1 MTGGNTDTRHE
12 ILNNSIIYTA
22 MTIKATI
29 CNSITLL
36 LLCCATV
43 TAQENTPRTSEG
55 DRALLFS
62 INGFG
67 DFGVRGTV
75 AGSLGS
81 MNAGDSAFDAAS
93 PVYGIG
99 AKYFIAPRTA
109 IRVALGLG
117 LFSQSDGSGG
127 IGGAGATTFAISPAL
142 EHHLVQ
148 SGAITAYVGGFVSLA
163 TRSSTN
169 GGEATNEVS
178 RSSTTIS
185 LGGMLGVEF
194 FPWNAISF
202 GAEYQLG
209 ANFNSFTSEVN
220 GGNPVD
226 LPGTT
231 EVGIGTVAVKLGVY
245 L

>member
-1 MTGGNTDTRHE
+1 MSTR
-12 ILNNSIIYTA
+12 T
-22 MTIKATI
+22 
-29 CNSITLL
+29 TLCFAIAL
-36 LLCCATV
+36 FLCCAITS
-43 TAQENTPRTSEG
+43 AQENTPRTSEG

-75 AGSLGS
+75 AGNLGS

-99 AKYFIAPRTA
+99 AKYFLAPRTA
-109 IRVALGLG
+109 IRLALGLG
-117 LFSQSDGSGG
+117 LFSQSDGTGG
-127 IGGAGATTFAISPAL
+127 IGGAGATAFAISPAL
-142 EHHLVQ
+142 EHHVVQ
-148 SGAITAYVGGFVSLA
+148 SGAITAYVGGFAGFA

-169 GGEATNEVS
+169 GSEATAEVS

-194 FPWNAISF
+194 FPWSAVSF

-209 ANFNSFTSEVN
+209 ANFNSFSSSAN
-220 GGNPVD
+220 GNDVD

-231 EVGIGTVAVKLGVY
+231 EIGIGTVAVKLGVY